1 MAPFDRP
8 YTTFYWFA
16 IVTMALSYIISE
28 LKRDIVENRDFHTPH
43 AFDAPVRGSRQN
55 IVIPFDMEN

>member
-1 MAPFDRP
+1 
-8 YTTFYWFA
+8 
-16 IVTMALSYIISE
+16 MALSYIISE